1 MGAPL
6 STFSMKEQASGSGR
20 GGGGGEGGGGIL
32 HRTRRGVIAIKSYHA
47 ISAMSAMSAMST
59 LLTLPT
65 FCFAGRP
72 DSSAG
77 QLSFFIFS

>member
-32 HRTRRGVIAIKSYHA
+32 HRTRRGVIAHRGSSH
-47 ISAMSAMSAMST
+47 
-59 LLTLPT
+59 
-65 FCFAGRP
+65 CGRP
-72 DSSAG
+72 LKGQGIYHKRLRLSSMDG
-77 QLSFFIFS
+77 QGISDKV